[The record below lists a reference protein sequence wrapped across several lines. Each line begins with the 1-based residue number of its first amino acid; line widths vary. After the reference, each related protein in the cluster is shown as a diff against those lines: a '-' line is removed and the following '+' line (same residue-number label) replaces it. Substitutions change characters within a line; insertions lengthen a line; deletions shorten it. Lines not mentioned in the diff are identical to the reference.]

1 MKQKSIKN
9 FFPKG
14 SAVFVAS
21 EFDKV
26 ESGRFIGFSVVGNAC
41 IEIDDV
47 VRLFES
53 DAVFQTFRQALLY
66 SRFIEDKTQYYF
78 FPSGAHFAIKKRAK
92 SLKIVDY
99 TDKGH
104 FVRELDILFED
115 FRISASSALMTE
127 FELKHYQLNNF
138 SNKIAMV
145 HQTAHLNDAINNQ
158 PIQTAFFTS
167 IPMQSDFTIFLN

>member
-14 SAVFVAS
+14 SSVFVAS

-47 VRLFES
+47 VRVFES

-66 SRFIEDKTQYYF
+66 SRFIEDKT
-78 FPSGAHFAIKKRAK
+78 
-92 SLKIVDY
+92 
-99 TDKGH
+99 
-104 FVRELDILFED
+104 
-115 FRISASSALMTE
+115 
-127 FELKHYQLNNF
+127 
-138 SNKIAMV
+138 
-145 HQTAHLNDAINNQ
+145 
-158 PIQTAFFTS
+158 
-167 IPMQSDFTIFLN
+167 